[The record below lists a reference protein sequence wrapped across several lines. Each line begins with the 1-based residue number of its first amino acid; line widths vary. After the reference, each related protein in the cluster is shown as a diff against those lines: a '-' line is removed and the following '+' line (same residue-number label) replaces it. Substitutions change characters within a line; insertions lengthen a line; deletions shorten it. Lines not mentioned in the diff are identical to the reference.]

1 MNPWQSWKP
10 LRFHDRHRITY
21 QAIPK
26 LFTGCLEV
34 VGNRVAGHSPVMA
47 ETIVITGGE
56 GGLARAVANVFRAT
70 GRDVRSPGRGELNV
84 TDSDVV
90 TSYFSGLE
98 VDLLICAAGITRD
111 APLAKLE
118 QSAWDETLAVN
129 LHAAARCARGVL
141 KGMWRRKSGHIVFV
155 SSFSALHPPAGQAA
169 YAAAKAGLIG
179 LAKSLARE
187 AGPANVRVNV
197 ILPGFLE
204 TPMTAK
210 VSPARREEV
219 RAAHVLGRFN
229 TPEAVARFLRT
240 LHEDL
245 PHTSGQVFQ
254 LDSRVA

>member
-1 MNPWQSWKP
+1 MNPRQSWKP
-10 LRFHDRHRITY
+10 PRSDNRHPIT
-21 QAIPK
+21 AHVIPK

-34 VGNRVAGHSPVMA
+34 VGNRAAGHSRCMGG
-47 ETIVITGGE
+47 TIVITGGE
-56 GGLARAVANVFRAT
+56 GGLARAVADVFRAA
-70 GRDVRSPGRGELNV
+70 GRDVRLPGRQELDV
-84 TDSDVV
+84 TDREAV
-90 TSYFSGLE
+90 TAYFAGLE
-98 VDLLICAAGITRD
+98 TDLLVCAAGITRD

-118 QSAWDETLAVN
+118 ESAWDETLAVN

-210 VSPARREEV
+210 VSPGRRDEV
-219 RAAHVLGRFN
+219 RKDHVLGRFN
-229 TPEAVARFLRT
+229 TPDAVARFLRA